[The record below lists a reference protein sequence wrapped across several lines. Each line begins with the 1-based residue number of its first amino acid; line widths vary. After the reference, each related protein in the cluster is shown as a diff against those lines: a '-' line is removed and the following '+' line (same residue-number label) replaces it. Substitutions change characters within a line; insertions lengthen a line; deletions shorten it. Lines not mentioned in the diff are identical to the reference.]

1 MGRPAIINPLAMG
14 FYSVPEAARLIEVG
28 SARRIYGWLRGYA
41 NRASGPLI
49 ERQFEPLDGKEEI
62 SFLDLMEL
70 RLIET
75 LRDQEVRPRTIRSAI
90 IEARKIFEN
99 ERPFATDRILLK
111 TDGKHVFVEEVLKK
125 VAQEEKDKRLWNLI
139 TKQYEHYELME
150 RTSIKGVTFDPEKFI
165 LLEHGLPGQIGSHEL
180 LLILELHMER
190 LLLRIMCRQRR
201 SMRYSRR
208 KMTA

>member
-1 MGRPAIINPLAMG
+1 MVSQLVPSWTQPYGGDILGRMSQLVPTCPGGDTRLALKIRRGQSKLCVVSLVRTHLSGLIMGRPAIINPLAMG

-28 SARRIYGWLRGYA
+28 SARQIYGWLRGYA

-90 IEARKIFEN
+90 IEARKIFES

-111 TDGKHVFVEEVLKK
+111 TDGKHVLVEEVLKK
-125 VAQEEKDKRLWNLI
+125 VAKGKGQAALNVI

-150 RTSIKGVTFDPEKFI
+150 R
-165 LLEHGLPGQIGSHEL
+165 L
-180 LLILELHMER
+180 
-190 LLLRIMCRQRR
+190 
-201 SMRYSRR
+201 
-208 KMTA
+208 